1 MFRKLVGQFQI
12 VQRTQ
17 HSSFFY
23 SQVNLWV
30 PEPQADP
37 GVPVL
42 PKGTNDKKKSVNVK
56 YWRNFWVNML
66 TGPIFSSIRKN
77 VGNFSLES

>member
-30 PEPQADP
+30 PEAQADP

-42 PKGTNDKKKSVNVK
+42 PIGKNDKKKSVNMK

-66 TGPIFSSIRKN
+66 TGPIFFVFKEKF
-77 VGNFSLES
+77 G

>member
-30 PEPQADP
+30 PEAQADP

-42 PKGTNDKKKSVNVK
+42 PIGKNDKKKSVNMK
-56 YWRNFWVNML
+56 YWRNLWVNML
-66 TGPIFSSIRKN
+66 TGPIFFVFKEKC
-77 VGNFSLES
+77 G

>member
-30 PEPQADP
+30 REPQADP

-42 PKGTNDKKKSVNVK
+42 PKGKNDKKKSVNMK

-66 TGPIFSSIRKN
+66 TGPIFFVFKEKC
-77 VGNFSLES
+77 G